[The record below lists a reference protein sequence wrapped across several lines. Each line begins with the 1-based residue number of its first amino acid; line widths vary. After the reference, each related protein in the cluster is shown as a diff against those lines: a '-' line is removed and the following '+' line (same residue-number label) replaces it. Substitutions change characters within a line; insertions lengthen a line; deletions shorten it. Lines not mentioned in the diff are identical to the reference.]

1 MERRAF
7 SRGELMFLIG
17 VPLAWAVLL
26 LFHPGGEGED
36 VYADLH
42 DVVTRFLVVHVGM
55 MLFIPLMGVAVYLLV
70 RGLDGTAALVSRIG
84 LVLFVLFYTLWEALY
99 GIGTGILANEVNAL
113 PEEERPAGAE
123 LLQDY
128 SEYFL
133 IRNLGVFGLIGTIG
147 FITAMIAAG
156 IALRDRAGAP
166 VFVVVLLG
174 VSGLLI
180 TAHPPPYGPIG
191 LLLFVVAVW
200 LLIRSQAA
208 DREHA
213 PLGQAGPA

>member
-1 MERRAF
+1 MQRPAF
-7 SRGELMFLIG
+7 SRGELIFLIG

-42 DVVTRFLVVHVGM
+42 DDVTRFLVVHVGM

-70 RGLDGTAALVSRIG
+70 RGLDGTAASVSRIG
-84 LVLFVLFYTLWEALY
+84 LVLFVVFYTLWEALY
-99 GIGTGILANEVNAL
+99 GIGNGIIANEVNAL
-113 PEEERPAGAE
+113 PEAERAAGAE

-133 IRNLGVFGLIGTIG
+133 IRNLGVFALIGTVG
-147 FITAMIAAG
+147 FIAAMIAAG
-156 IALRDRAGAP
+156 IALRERAGAS
-166 VFVVVLLG
+166 VSVVILFGL
-174 VSGLLI
+174 SGLLI
-180 TAHPPPYGPIG
+180 TAHPPPYGPVG
-191 LLLFVVAVW
+191 LVLFVVAVW
-200 LLIRSQAA
+200 LFIRSQAA

-213 PLGQAGPA
+213 PVEHPGPA